1 MNKPL
6 VIKVFFLILLT
17 TNILLFSPFIFFGEN
32 YETAFDYLTY
42 PFSIFKWEI
51 QWWMKVFI
59 AVIPTSFIVSAVLT
73 VIIVVFR
80 KLYKKNDADFEAP
93 ALTIWKYFF

>member
-1 MNKPL
+1 MNKQL

-17 TNILLFSPFIFFGEN
+17 TNILLFSPFIFLGEN
-32 YETAFDYLTY
+32 YEPIFGYLTY
-42 PFSIFKWEI
+42 PFSILKWEI

-59 AVIPTSFIVSAVLT
+59 AVIPMGFIVSAVLT

-80 KLYKKNDADFEAP
+80 KLYKR
-93 ALTIWKYFF
+93 TRC